1 MDFVLQNLPMLIA
14 LVVGII
20 LLVVEAM
27 MPGFGLPGVSGIAL
41 LGVAI
46 YLTWSK
52 YGSLAGVGA
61 TLAVLALAGICVTL
75 TLRSAGS
82 GRLSRTALVL
92 KDASTKEEGY
102 ATSEDQSKYL
112 GMEGVALTVLRPSG
126 IASFAG
132 QRVNVV
138 SRGEFIEENATVRVV
153 ETEGARVV
161 VQKVR

>member
-1 MDFVLQNLPMLIA
+1 MDFILQNLPMLIA
-14 LVVGII
+14 LIVGIV
-20 LLVVEAM
+20 LLVVEAL
-27 MPGFGLPGVSGIAL
+27 MPGFGLPGVSGVAL

-46 YLTWSK
+46 YLTWSN
-52 YGSLAGVGA
+52 YGSLAGIGA

-75 TLRSAGS
+75 TLRSASS

-92 KDASTKEEGY
+92 KGTSSKEEGY
-102 ATSEDQSKYL
+102 AASEDLSKYM

-126 IASFAG
+126 IASFGG

-138 SRGEFIEENATVRVV
+138 SRGEFIEKQAAVRVV

-161 VQKVR
+161 VQKVS